1 MGSKREGAQRVLD
14 AHASRMKV
22 NQRLLPVALMILFI
36 GIGVAALT
44 RWEFGLATVMLCGL
58 LFQYA
63 VERMTTILDAGVING
78 LKELGWD
85 IDTELDEPTL
95 EKISTIAAE

>member
-14 AHASRMKV
+14 AYASRMKV
-22 NQRLLPVALMILFI
+22 KQRLLPVALMILFI

-44 RWEFGLATVMLCGL
+44 RWEFGLATVLLCGL

-78 LKELGWD
+78 LKEMGWD

-95 EKISTIAAE
+95 EKISTIAAK